1 MIPLKSDLVVKP
13 QTDILDAL
21 AQMAGNSIGRLLVTQ
36 DGKLIGIISQR
47 DVIRL
52 FEVREDL
59 GA

>member
-1 MIPLKSDLVVKP
+1 
-13 QTDILDAL
+13 
-21 AQMAGNSIGRLLVTQ
+21 MAGNGIGRLLVTQ

-59 GA
+59 EA